1 MNTTTELDVKAY
13 GRLLSKTVPTV
24 IKTAEENLRML
35 AIVDKLMAKGED
47 NLTREEDALLELLV
61 DLIHDFEEKHD
72 PLAKSEPHK
81 MVAFLLD
88 QRGMKASDLWPVL
101 GSKSRTSEL
110 LSGKRA
116 VSKDQAKKL
125 AVFFKMP
132 TGLFL

>member
-61 DLIHDFEEKHD
+61 DLIHDFEEKHAIGKERTSQD
-72 PLAKSEPHK
+72 GCFSSGPARDEGERPLASAGFEEPD
-81 MVAFLLD
+81 F
-88 QRGMKASDLWPVL
+88 RASF
-101 GSKSRTSEL
+101 GEE
-110 LSGKRA
+110 SG
-116 VSKDQAKKL
+116 
-125 AVFFKMP
+125 
-132 TGLFL
+132 